1 MYLFVILTLLLTSC
15 VDVNVKKPPCDCVF
29 TIDTGDQQD
38 AGYLT
43 EDTEDT
49 DTVR

>member
-1 MYLFVILTLLLTSC
+1 MYLLIILILLLTSC

-29 TIDTGDQQD
+29 TIDTGDQHD
-38 AGYLT
+38 GGDLP
-43 EDTEDT
+43 EDT

>member
-1 MYLFVILTLLLTSC
+1 MYLFIILTLLLTSC

-29 TIDTGDQQD
+29 IMDTDDQPD
-38 AGYLT
+38 GGYLP
-43 EDTEDT
+43 EDT